1 MGVTALRGDGPLAR
15 PRFGPWL
22 PVPELV
28 LLSLGAVVAAIPAL
42 GIVLEAALGT
52 GFTVPAAP
60 AWVAVGTALALLA
73 RTGRSLPRLDWL
85 APSLLRTLEYAA
97 AIALLPASV
106 WTYLWLATVAYH
118 HYDLVYR
125 VRTRGTPTPTWL
137 VQALGGW
144 EGRTLVLVALAVS
157 GAGESVLATLVV
169 ALAATGAGE
178 AVLATLVVALAVV
191 LTGETLVDL
200 RRSAPQP
207 DPTDPDL

>member
-1 MGVTALRGDGPLAR
+1 MGVVALRGDGPLAR
-15 PRFGPWL
+15 ARLGPGL

-28 LLSLGAVVAAIPAL
+28 LLGLGALVAAAPAL
-42 GIVLEAALGT
+42 GVVLEAVLGT
-52 GFTVPAAP
+52 GYTVPAAP
-60 AWVAVGTALALLA
+60 AWVTVGTALALLSRA
-73 RTGRSLPRLDWL
+73 GRALPRLDWL

-125 VRTRGTPTPTWL
+125 IRTRGTPTPTWL
-137 VQALGGW
+137 VRALGGW

-157 GAGESVLATLVV
+157 GAGE
-169 ALAATGAGE
+169 
-178 AVLATLVVALAVV
+178 AVLATLVVALASV
-191 LTGETLVDL
+191 LAAETLVDL